1 MARFSRA
8 KACGIQTRLG
18 CSSLKCGLQ
27 KSARRIFV
35 GSVVE
40 PSGSSANR
48 SSAAGTEALLDG
60 SVAGDAK
67 RTGARYLRPA
77 LRPGEACRSSALA
90 RDTEHDG
97 RRPGA
102 FAVPSLT
109 RMVPARPWLGR
120 SSSGAS
126 AGLRS
131 RSSRR
136 RSSAGGRV
144 GIDLA
149 VPCGRHEGV
158 RGLSDT
164 GKAHPAVEAR
174 WVGPRLGAW
183 KHALFEA
190 SSLLSPKLARA
201 NTSATSPGSSQRE
214 LCGPID
220 RNPH

>member
-1 MARFSRA
+1 
-8 KACGIQTRLG
+8 
-18 CSSLKCGLQ
+18 LKCGLQ

-35 GSVVE
+35 GSAAE
-40 PSGSSANR
+40 PLGSSANR
-48 SSAAGTEALLDG
+48 SSAVGTEALLDG
-60 SVAGDAK
+60 SVAGNAE

-77 LRPGEACRSSALA
+77 LRPGEACRSQASA

-97 RRPGA
+97 RRPGT
-102 FAVPSLT
+102 FAAPSLT
-109 RMVPARPWLGR
+109 RMAPARPWLGR

-144 GIDLA
+144 GIDQA
-149 VPCGRHEGV
+149 VPCERHQGV
-158 RGLSDT
+158 KGLSNA

-174 WVGPRLGAW
+174 WVGPRPGAW
-183 KHALFEA
+183 KHAPFGA

-201 NTSATSPGSSQRE
+201 NTSATSHGSSQRE
-214 LCGPID
+214 LRGPID
-220 RNPH
+220 GNPH

>member
-1 MARFSRA
+1 
-8 KACGIQTRLG
+8 
-18 CSSLKCGLQ
+18 LKCGLQ

-77 LRPGEACRSSALA
+77 LRPGRSMSVSGVSQGYWTRRKASWGVCSAIPNPDGTSASLARKVKQRCFRWPAFAQQPAPLVSWRSSWN
-90 RDTEHDG
+90 R
-97 RRPGA
+97 
-102 FAVPSLT
+102 
-109 RMVPARPWLGR
+109 
-120 SSSGAS
+120 
-126 AGLRS
+126 
-131 RSSRR
+131 
-136 RSSAGGRV
+136 
-144 GIDLA
+144 LA